1 MDKDRL
7 CYTAQRSTELRTVSL
22 CHQGK
27 HSELERS
34 PIRGTMTS
42 VKPFKSKNR
51 DKIELDA
58 KNPNLKKG
66 CGGESRA
73 TT

>member
-1 MDKDRL
+1 MSWFIEGL
-7 CYTAQRSTELRTVSL
+7 SL
-22 CHQGK
+22 SK
-27 HSELERS
+27 FLWN
-34 PIRGTMTS
+34 ITS
-42 VKPFKSKNR
+42 VKPFKSKNS

-58 KNPNLKKG
+58 TNPNLKKG